1 MTKISKCDL
10 VQIDAEILHDWLRAS
25 QSCDVFEHGATAI
38 AVARSLDGADL
49 QNATE
54 LVDDQR
60 AECFASDVLGDDQ
73 ERLLALDHLLQE
85 RNQLGDAVDLVF
97 VDENEHLVELDAHL
111 LNVSHEVRAE
121 VAAVEA
127 HAFNNI
133 NHGLQALAFFNSD
146 DAVLA
151 DLLEG
156 LGHHLANFNI
166 VVGADTGDGSDAAI
180 NLCNRLRSSGEF
192 LDHGLDRAAH
202 AADQRVGVC
211 TSSEL
216 TKSRL
221 EERLGENGGGGGAI
235 AGVVGGL
242 AGGFLDQLGAHVLY
256 LVAELNLL
264 GDADA
269 VLGDVWS
276 TPTAVEDGVA
286 AAWAE
291 RALDGCCEFLDS
303 GEQLLAGVSVKG
315 KFLHG
320 HGSGLRYM
328 VNMVNMACS
337 ASPRAG
343 SPVGAGCRD
352 ARGVPNSRM
361 DWDSG
366 RYRDCGAVR
375 AS

>member
-1 MTKISKCDL
+1 M
-10 VQIDAEILHDWLRAS
+10 
-25 QSCDVFEHGATAI
+25 
-38 AVARSLDGADL
+38 
-49 QNATE
+49 
-54 LVDDQR
+54 
-60 AECFASDVLGDDQ
+60 
-73 ERLLALDHLLQE
+73 
-85 RNQLGDAVDLVF
+85 
-97 VDENEHLVELDAHL
+97 
-111 LNVSHEVRAE
+111 
-121 VAAVEA
+121 
-127 HAFNNI
+127 
-133 NHGLQALAFFNSD
+133 
-146 DAVLA
+146 
-151 DLLEG
+151 
-156 LGHHLANFNI
+156 
-166 VVGADTGDGSDAAI
+166 
-180 NLCNRLRSSGEF
+180 CNGLRSSGEF
-192 LDHGLDRAAH
+192 LHHGLDRAAH
-202 AADQRVGVC
+202 AADECVGVSA
-211 TSSEL
+211 SSEL
-216 TKSRL
+216 TKSSL
-221 EERLGENGGGGGAI
+221 EECLSEDGGGGGAI

-366 RYRDCGAVR
+366 RCCDRGPVWA
-375 AS
+375 A